1 MGITIHYRAVIRCD
15 GSYIDELFDRLEN
28 VLRSDAILNIK
39 RIDGFEK
46 EYDFEKAKTAINELP
61 LPSSLDGNP
70 FIYTHYPVSKEQL
83 CPEHRKVLV
92 ANIHPGCETFK
103 LEFIKQKEQD
113 VWIMPYSFVK
123 TQFAPVWVHIF
134 ICSLLCQVESMV
146 RAKGGSFNLNDEGD
160 YYYSKDPKKLY
171 ESMRYVDSLIGRI
184 MGALSDSKL

>member
-1 MGITIHYRAVIRCD
+1 
-15 GSYIDELFDRLEN
+15 
-28 VLRSDAILNIK
+28 
-39 RIDGFEK
+39 
-46 EYDFEKAKTAINELP
+46 
-61 LPSSLDGNP
+61 
-70 FIYTHYPVSKEQL
+70 
-83 CPEHRKVLV
+83 
-92 ANIHPGCETFK
+92 
-103 LEFIKQKEQD
+103 

-184 MGALSDSKL
+184 IGALSDSKLTQW